1 MKIANSEKKKV
12 EQLLRKCLIVE
23 NKFVKAWAYNRL
35 CTLSKQHSE
44 YGEETKQFL
53 EVAMKDEEP
62 SVKAKIRNIM
72 KKATNNQSMDLVWF
86 GLFSTAVNCLLASA
100 PDLINP
106 LPLL

>member
-12 EQLLRKCLIVE
+12 EQLLRKCLIDE

-35 CTLSKQHSE
+35 YTTSMQHSK

-53 EVAMKDEEP
+53 EVVMKNEAP

-72 KKATNNQSMDLVWF
+72 KKASNNQTMNLVWF
-86 GLFSTAVNCLLASA
+86 ALNSG
-100 PDLINP
+100 
-106 LPLL
+106 